1 MHLLVTQYANTVFHE
16 RVVFEFFN
24 YITVKWLRAQKKSH
38 DLTIARIWRSGT
50 LKKHEKIEF

>member
-1 MHLLVTQYANTVFHE
+1 MHVRCMSSFHE

-24 YITVKWLRAQKKSH
+24 YITVKIRTQKKSH